1 MRSSSERIG
10 FVWKLCLDS
19 SELSA
24 GKLALLINDGDS
36 LLMGRVKKTG
46 DFGNRSSET
55 SACSAIDGRFKLE
68 RKASRS
74 VVKFSFFSSFD
85 LTDDDIS
92 VVVDGISVSSM
103 RGSSVGSMILL
114 FFRCGISTFV
124 GLSFFVLFK
133 IVINFNGI
141 AALLVKFVSGAFVVV
156 TDMIDAAAAVVML
169 VSSVDFGVVIDGIVV
184 VVVVFLLSP
193 WRMAPYS

>member
-1 MRSSSERIG
+1 MRSSSDRIG

-36 LLMGRVKKTG
+36 LLMGRVRKTG
-46 DFGNRSSET
+46 DFGNKSSEM

-68 RKASRS
+68 RNASRS
-74 VVKFSFFSSFD
+74 VVKFSFGGTFI

-92 VVVDGISVSSM
+92 VVVVGISVSSM

-124 GLSFFVLFK
+124 GSSFFELFK
-133 IVINFNGI
+133 IVISFNGI
-141 AALLVKFVSGAFVVV
+141 ALFVRFLSGAFVVV
-156 TDMIDAAAAVVML
+156 TDIIDAAAVVML
-169 VSSVDFGVVIDGIVV
+169 VSSVDFGDIIGVISVV
-184 VVVVFLLSP
+184 VVTFLLSP
-193 WRMAPYS
+193 